1 MTYGLCIGDKYNFD
15 TKENQY
21 VYKLI
26 NIWTKMVAKLHL
38 ILIDNIK
45 SIRTTLKYIY
55 LINVVVVQATTLWL
69 DKIIISQ

>member
-1 MTYGLCIGDKYNFD
+1 MTYCLCIRDKHNFD

-38 ILIDNIK
+38 ILIENIK

-55 LINVVVVQATTLWL
+55 LINIGVVQAYKTKGT
-69 DKIIISQ
+69 